1 VSLGVLLGFLSSNVP
16 LAFRVAFASILAVIG
31 IVMAVLEFADRCS
44 KPLQWDREPPKQ
56 WVHRGPLHW
65 APWNGATLGIGVM
78 SRVGFWLWYVVPVG
92 AFLIGDALFGA
103 LLYGM
108 YGLTRG
114 AAVFAIILG
123 LSRWIQGDDVGMWL
137 IRRNPRG
144 RIVASATLGVVSAV
158 VMLTVG
164 I

>member
-1 VSLGVLLGFLSSNVP
+1 
-16 LAFRVAFASILAVIG
+16 
-31 IVMAVLEFADRCS
+31 
-44 KPLQWDREPPKQ
+44 
-56 WVHRGPLHW
+56 
-65 APWNGATLGIGVM
+65 M